1 VLDYHLHLWPH
12 EESSVWFKLDQ
23 IADYCDEAAAH
34 GVTELALTEHTS
46 RFVDVV
52 SAVGPIW
59 LRFGHEPTSPVLA
72 EYLDWHARNSL
83 EQYVE
88 LVQRAKDEGLPVKM
102 GLEVDYYR
110 DQMDIVSPI
119 LAQYPFDVL
128 IGSVH
133 WLGSW
138 QFDDYEVPTHYHEW
152 TVRDVDQC
160 WADYTIAIEELAASN
175 SVDVLAHVDLIN
187 VAGFQASERAGFW
200 ELMASAAAGAD
211 LSVEVSSAGW
221 TKPVGEQYPS
231 EGLLDRLVAKDV
243 TFTTAS
249 DAHSLERVGDRADEL
264 ANLLEARG
272 VTQLA
277 SYTNRQRHLVPL
289 RSSG

>member
-1 VLDYHLHLWPH
+1 
-12 EESSVWFKLDQ
+12 
-23 IADYCDEAAAH
+23 
-34 GVTELALTEHTS
+34 
-46 RFVDVV
+46 
-52 SAVGPIW
+52 
-59 LRFGHEPTSPVLA
+59 
-72 EYLDWHARNSL
+72 L
-83 EQYVE
+83 EQYVN
-88 LVQRAKDEGLPVKM
+88 LAQRAKDEGLPVKI

-138 QFDDYEVPTHYHEW
+138 QFDDYEVPTHFHEW

-175 SVDVLAHVDLIN
+175 SVDVLAHPDLIK
-187 VAGFQASERAGFW
+187 VAGFQASDRAEFW
-200 ELMASAAAGAD
+200 ELMASAAARAD
-211 LSVEVSSAGW
+211 LSVECSSAGW
-221 TKPVGEQYPS
+221 KKPVAEQYPS
-231 EGLLDRLVAKDV
+231 EGFLDRLIAHDV

-249 DAHSLERVGDRADEL
+249 DAHSLERVGERVGDLAD
-264 ANLLEARG
+264 LLEARG

-277 SYTNRQRHLVPL
+277 TFTNRQRQLVAM
-289 RSSG
+289 RSS

>member
-59 LRFGHEPTSPVLA
+59 QRFGHEPTSPVLA
-72 EYLDWHARNSL
+72 AYLNWHARNSL

-88 LVQRAKDEGLPVKM
+88 LAQRAKDEGLPVKM

-175 SVDVLAHVDLIN
+175 SVDVLAHVDLIK
-187 VAGFQASERAGFW
+187 VAGFQATERAGFW

-211 LSVEVSSAGW
+211 LSVECSSAGW
-221 TKPVGEQYPS
+221 TKPVGEQYPAQ
-231 EGLLDRLVAKDV
+231 GMLDRLVAKGV

-249 DAHSLERVGDRADEL
+249 DAHSLARVGDRVGEL
-264 ANLLEARG
+264 ADLLEARG
-272 VTQLA
+272 VNQLA
-277 SYTNRQRHLVPL
+277 SYNQRQRHLVPL

>member
-23 IADYCDEAAAH
+23 IADYCDEAASH
-34 GVTELALTEHTS
+34 GVDEVALTEHTS
-46 RFVDVV
+46 RFADVV
-52 SAVGPIW
+52 SAVGPFW
-59 LRFGHEPTSPVLA
+59 LKFGHEPTSPVLA
-72 EYLDWHARNSL
+72 QYLDWHGRNSL
-83 EQYVE
+83 ERYVE
-88 LVQRAKDEGLPVKM
+88 LAQRAKDEGLPVKI
-102 GLEVDYYR
+102 GLEVDYYK

-138 QFDDYEVPTHYHEW
+138 QFDDYEVPTHFHEW

-160 WADYTIAIEELAASN
+160 WADYTVAIEELAAAN
-175 SVDVLAHVDLIN
+175 AVDVLAHVDLIK
-187 VAGFQASERAGFW
+187 VAGFQASDRAPFW
-200 ELMASAAAGAD
+200 DLMASAAAGAD
-211 LSVEVSSAGW
+211 LSVECSSAGW
-221 TKPVGEQYPS
+221 KKPVGEQYPS
-231 EGLLDRLVAKDV
+231 EGLIERLVAQGV

-249 DAHSLERVGDRADEL
+249 DAHSLERVGERADDL
-264 ANLLEARG
+264 ADLLESHG

-277 SYTNRQRHLVPL
+277 SYSARRRQLVPL
-289 RSSG
+289 RSS